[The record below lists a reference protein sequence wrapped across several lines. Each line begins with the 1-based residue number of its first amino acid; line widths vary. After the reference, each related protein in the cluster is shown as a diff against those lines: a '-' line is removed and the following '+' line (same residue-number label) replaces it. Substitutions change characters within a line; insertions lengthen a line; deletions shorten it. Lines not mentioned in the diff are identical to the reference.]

1 MLMTMNSD
9 RENTKNSLISTMV
22 TSSSSRRNY
31 KSSNTENN
39 YNANNGKSIDVQ
51 ENKKLQEKNNRT
63 VLMVIESIVKYLKC
77 YGISSHVKNC
87 KLYIIL

>member
-51 ENKKLQEKNNRT
+51 ENKKLQE
-63 VLMVIESIVKYLKC
+63 
-77 YGISSHVKNC
+77 
-87 KLYIIL
+87 

>member
-1 MLMTMNSD
+1 MNSD

-51 ENKKLQEKNNRT
+51 ENKKLQE
-63 VLMVIESIVKYLKC
+63 
-77 YGISSHVKNC
+77 
-87 KLYIIL
+87 